1 MTMGDYKQMDD
12 APAGPLPPPFALS
25 KLDSDKESLLKGLT
39 DAEVAEMV
47 KKYGLN
53 EVPEEKEPLWKMFLK
68 QFTGPMQIM
77 IEGAALLCFLIHNW
91 PDFTIIMVLL
101 ITNGTLG
108 FFEEKSAQASVDAL
122 KAGLEK
128 KMPVKRNGKFDS
140 IPVVQ
145 VVPGDVLFM
154 RGGDIVPADCYW
166 MEGDPC
172 QVDEAA
178 LTGESLPVKVPR
190 KDDEGKPASGRQM
203 WSGSILKVG
212 ECQAVV
218 SHTGMN
224 TMIGE
229 AAKAIQEASGK
240 DIGVFEGKIL
250 EAAQVLIL
258 ITIVVV
264 SFLFYFMY
272 FVQHVEI
279 TEVLEMSLSLVI
291 ASVPVAL
298 PMVMKVTLSI
308 GAKEMSDEGGIVTH
322 LTALEEIASM
332 KVLCSDKTGTL
343 TTAQMTVYYDET
355 AKAYNGFSAEQVLE
369 FASLASNEANKDD
382 PIDSAVLRA
391 YAKSKNFTS
400 VDDAVDKRKQNY
412 SLDPEGFMGFNPIV
426 KRTCAA
432 VTAKDGTKYF
442 CSKGMVDVILKTNA
456 DDEGKQWTVDNYAE
470 MSKTATKADA
480 DLGISGFKT
489 LGVAV
494 SKNGGPMLFAG
505 ILPIMD
511 PPRHD
516 TKETIR
522 KIKQAQV
529 AVKMITGD
537 HHNIGKELARQ
548 IDLGMDIRTP
558 DCLQPPSEARDLIVM
573 KCDGFAK
580 VKPLD
585 KHEVVQVLQDK
596 GLVVGMTGDGV
607 NDAPALAKAQIGIA
621 VHGATD
627 AAKSAGD
634 IVLTKDGL
642 SPIYTAIQI
651 SRRIF
656 KRLKSY
662 VIYRIC
668 ITVQVVF
675 FLAALAIFYNLR
687 FKALYI
693 ILLAL
698 FHDLQIVTIAYD
710 HQVAGAKPE
719 TPTVLGLLLQSY
731 SMGILMFVQTMLLVS
746 YGHLFLSDSYGDG
759 YFQSMDSDAAGSEMN
774 KYMET
779 TLFLQISNSSAI
791 LIFSA
796 RTVGFF
802 FTTMPAW
809 QLTFSTAL
817 GQVLINI
824 WCLVAPTGLV
834 DKLLP
839 SDVAKVWLYDI
850 AWLLFLDLVKMTA
863 GRLWEKYKPATIDR
877 NPALQAHDRNSRR
890 MSNNLRPSYMLAQAG
905 REELGAK
912 VAALPEGTA
921 MFTDRL
927 LVLKRLHDAKVG
939 SWGLRATLA
948 FCAQRADWA
957 IQSVSDLL
965 EVIAACRKLSDWSL
979 ALWFF
984 NRQKAKLPE
993 VVAAN
998 ACISACADCSVWRQS
1013 LSLLSGVRCAQIKPD
1028 VVTYNIAVEATRSWL
1043 RAGQLLQECRSFV
1056 QCDVITFNSLL
1067 GGEGGLQPDLLT
1079 ANLCLSSCEQSS
1091 NWPLSMHALR
1101 ESRQMGLQ
1109 PNAVSF
1115 NTVRSAGAGSSAWTL
1130 ALNIQGDA
1138 DAFFYGVVTSAC
1150 AAAAAWRFALRG
1162 LAGAKAAADT
1172 GRLPQ
1177 ALQLLYSHRTD
1188 DGDISAETF
1197 NAGLAKGPWTWSQ
1210 ELLRAMRRRRVAL
1223 DASGQSCVLRSA
1235 GRAAGWAQALVLK
1248 GGLARQVWSA
1258 QSWACEAALAPGFG
1272 L

>member
-1 MTMGDYKQMDD
+1 MASVDYQKLEDGESGG
-12 APAGPLPPPFALS
+12 AIAAPPFALA
-25 KLDSDKESLLKGLT
+25 KLDNDKEGLLKGLT
-39 DAEVAEMV
+39 DVEVAELV

-77 IEGAALLCFLIHNW
+77 IECAALLCFLIHNW

-101 ITNGTLG
+101 LTNGTLG

-145 VVPGDVLFM
+145 VVPGDILFM

-166 MEGDPC
+166 LEGDPC

-190 KDDEGKPASGRQM
+190 KDDHGKQFSGRQM

-218 SHTGMN
+218 SHTGVN

-229 AAKAIQEASGK
+229 AAKAIQDASGK
-240 DIGVFEGKIL
+240 DIGVFEGKII

-258 ITIVVV
+258 ITVVVV

-272 FVQHVEI
+272 VVQKVEI

-343 TTAQMTVYYDET
+343 TTAQMTVYYDDT
-355 AKAYNGFSAEQVLE
+355 AKAYNGYSREQVLE

-391 YAKSKNFTS
+391 YAKMKGTS
-400 VDDAVDKRKQNY
+400 NVDDAVDKRKSIY
-412 SLDPEGFMGFNPIV
+412 SLDKDGFIGFNPIV

-432 VTAKDGTKYF
+432 VTAKDGTKWF
-442 CSKGMVDVILKTNA
+442 CSKGMVDVILKTNPE
-456 DDEGKQWTVDNYAE
+456 DEGKQWTVENYDA
-470 MSKTATKADA
+470 MSKEAHKADA
-480 DLGISGFKT
+480 DLGVSGFKT

-494 SKNGGPMLFAG
+494 SKNQGPMQFAG

-522 KIKQAQV
+522 KIKDAQV

-548 IDLGMDIRTP
+548 IDLGTDIRTP
-558 DCLQPPSEARDLIVM
+558 DCLQPPGDARDLIVL
-573 KCDGFAK
+573 KADGFAK

-719 TPTVLGLLLQSY
+719 TPTVLGLLLTSY
-731 SMGILMFVQTMLLVS
+731 SMGVLMFVQTMVS
-746 YGHLFLSDSYGDG
+746 LQYGHLFMSDE
-759 YFQSMDSDAAGSEMN
+759 FDAAFRHSMGDSSAGTEMD
-774 KYMET
+774 KYLET
-779 TLFLQISNSSAI
+779 TIFLQISNSSAI

-796 RTVGFF
+796 RTVSFF
-802 FTTMPAW
+802 FSTFPAW
-809 QLTFSTAL
+809 QLSFSTAL

-839 SDVAKVWLYDI
+839 MDVLKVWIYDI
-850 AWLLFLDLVKMTA
+850 CWLLFLDLVKMSA
-863 GRLWEKYKPATIDR
+863 SGLWEKYKPATIDR
-877 NPALQAHDRNSRR
+877 NPALQAKDRNSRR

-905 REELGAK
+905 GGELGNR
-912 VAALPEGTA
+912 VTDLPEGS
-921 MFTDRL
+921 R
-927 LVLKRLHDAKVG
+927 
-939 SWGLRATLA
+939 
-948 FCAQRADWA
+948 
-957 IQSVSDLL
+957 
-965 EVIAACRKLSDWSL
+965 
-979 ALWFF
+979 
-984 NRQKAKLPE
+984 
-993 VVAAN
+993 
-998 ACISACADCSVWRQS
+998 
-1013 LSLLSGVRCAQIKPD
+1013 
-1028 VVTYNIAVEATRSWL
+1028 
-1043 RAGQLLQECRSFV
+1043 
-1056 QCDVITFNSLL
+1056 NSLR
-1067 GGEGGLQPDLLT
+1067 
-1079 ANLCLSSCEQSS
+1079 LS
-1091 NWPLSMHALR
+1091 
-1101 ESRQMGLQ
+1101 
-1109 PNAVSF
+1109 
-1115 NTVRSAGAGSSAWTL
+1115 
-1130 ALNIQGDA
+1130 
-1138 DAFFYGVVTSAC
+1138 
-1150 AAAAAWRFALRG
+1150 
-1162 LAGAKAAADT
+1162 
-1172 GRLPQ
+1172 
-1177 ALQLLYSHRTD
+1177 RT
-1188 DGDISAETF
+1188 F
-1197 NAGLAKGPWTWSQ
+1197 KKP
-1210 ELLRAMRRRRVAL
+1210 
-1223 DASGQSCVLRSA
+1223 
-1235 GRAAGWAQALVLK
+1235 
-1248 GGLARQVWSA
+1248 
-1258 QSWACEAALAPGFG
+1258 
-1272 L
+1272 